1 MPYAVPARLVSAPDQ
16 LRNYVEFVLS
26 LSTNHVPKKLLISNR
41 ANDGKFH
48 TLTTSSPHC
57 MHTIQEPGEYHPWWL
72 VDLGGQYHV
81 ETVIVTNRGD
91 SAFGNFAILTLGAHC
106 ELSNNN

>member
-1 MPYAVPARLVSAPDQ
+1 MSYAVPTRLVTAPDQ
-16 LRNYVEFVLS
+16 LRNYAEFVLS

-57 MHTIQEPGEYHPWWL
+57 MHTIEEPGEYHPWWL
-72 VDLGGQYHV
+72 VDMGEQYHI

-91 SAFGNFAILTLGAHC
+91 SAFGNFAILTY
-106 ELSNNN
+106 